1 MRAQKKRIPTLKT
14 GRGFFLPW
22 SVMPSTAAVVA
33 TAAAVTASA
42 AVVTASAA
50 VVTAA
55 EYDYE
60 EYDYPAASV
69 AKSVVTHVVSSFPF
83 STTSYVASRICVTP
97 TDSELRNLYKVMPY
111 CSEEQT
117 DGTRTTI
124 RPTPALLIYCGRIK
138 LAYFPTVSLNRRYSA
153 YSAGI
158 LYVCAARLRQATGT
172 MGSYRGVVNEI

>member
-1 MRAQKKRIPTLKT
+1 
-14 GRGFFLPW
+14 
-22 SVMPSTAAVVA
+22 MPSTAAVVA

-97 TDSELRNLYKVMPY
+97 TDSELRNLYKVMPPIRR
-111 CSEEQT
+111 T
-117 DGTRTTI
+117 DRRDPHNNPTDSCPAHLRRKNKVSIFPDSFPQSTVFGIFGWYTI
-124 RPTPALLIYCGRIK
+124 CMCR
-138 LAYFPTVSLNRRYSA
+138 SA
-153 YSAGI
+153 AAGDG
-158 LYVCAARLRQATGT
+158 YYG
-172 MGSYRGVVNEI
+172 